1 MRSVIKYVLLLVV
14 MALTACHDDNYNN
27 GVGGNGGREA
37 FINFSTRAGGNW
49 DDVLLPGQKFR
60 AVIVNGQMKLVP
72 ASIGIYGFLMND
84 DYTRVLD
91 VDKQEFEP
99 VFYNDVLTEYDR
111 PQNGE
116 GGNNSGEI
124 TEVSKE
130 EMVRFQKEEWENLEK
145 EEFGDIK
152 DPTTGERTNL
162 MPVDNSD
169 GKYDGSI
176 TQPNGVITD
185 STGTRPIYTPEHTDD
200 PDNPDGPEIIDITN
214 PPYGIS
220 IAEDGTVEFRDGTK
234 ITADY
239 VYKKFLYVKAGTS
252 SADSYEV
259 PVMFQIFRN
268 GGEDRYKIL
277 YDGQVTEGT
286 TYPNLPSADELGIE
300 EITDN
305 DGKITITFPDGTVVT
320 REKDLTQQG
329 VSADGSPITTTHTT
343 TIVFPMK
350 WSDETQNE
358 HDITVTLDCIAK
370 TLTFLEGNSRKIL
383 DLSTI
388 QKKDD
393 QTSGDPITG
402 GDGTQTNPS
411 RKRIGTRAT
420 DIPFY
425 DDDYD
430 KYYWGYNAH
439 KWTSGHYMFYAYSP
453 CSEHVDFDYN
463 KDGADPKREK
473 GAIGNFTWGK
483 IPSISNTDYIVAKS
497 EVWKYN
503 DPTRVHFDAMDHLM
517 SRIRVAFAIHPDYH
531 KIRRVVITN
540 VSLTIL
546 EPGFNRIYEY
556 SNSRT
561 TELDGKSGVM
571 REGND
576 WTIYKENGKDYL
588 YNPAKNPAAYA
599 ENIQEKPF
607 DAVHYEDGGSKYG
620 KLLYPLKAD
629 GEWKRE
635 NLFNDFYIVPFLGNK
650 ASAMTVCVEYDV
662 YDTDVCDAD
671 GNPIAGEFPSKHR
684 IRRVKRVS
692 TLKFKD
698 KNGDPTSI
706 EFKKN
711 QSRTLNVLI
720 NPDYIFTLF
729 DHDEPATLVVE

>member
-1 MRSVIKYVLLLVV
+1 

-99 VFYNDVLTEYDR
+99 VFYNDVLKEYDR
-111 PQNGE
+111 PQTSDPGTV
-116 GGNNSGEI
+116 
-124 TEVSKE
+124 TEVTKDT
-130 EMVRFQKEEWENLEK
+130 MLKYRREEWENLEK
-145 EEFGDIK
+145 EEFGEIK
-152 DPTTGERTNL
+152 NPDTGERTNL

-169 GKYDGSI
+169 GRYNGSI

-185 STGTRPIYTPEHTDD
+185 STGTIPIYIPQDIDDPTD
-200 PDNPDGPEIIDITN
+200 PDNPEYIDITK
-214 PPYGIS
+214 PPYGIM
-220 IAEDGTVEFRDGTK
+220 IAGDGTVEFRDGTK

-239 VYKKFLYVKAGTS
+239 VYKKYLYVKKSETS
-252 SADSYEV
+252 GDSYEV
-259 PVMFQIFRN
+259 PVLFQIFRN

-277 YDGQVTEGT
+277 YDGEVTEGT
-286 TYPNLPSADELGIE
+286 TYPNLPSADELGITE
-300 EITDN
+300 TTDN
-305 DGKITITFPDGTVVT
+305 DGKITITFPDSTVVT
-320 REKDLTQQG
+320 RERNVTQQG
-329 VSADGSPITTTHTT
+329 ESADGSPLYTTHTT

-388 QKKDD
+388 QKKDN

-402 GDGTQTNPS
+402 GDGTETNPS
-411 RKRIGTRAT
+411 RKRTSTRAT
-420 DIPFY
+420 DIPIY

-453 CSEHVDFDYN
+453 CSAHVDFDYN
-463 KDGADPKREK
+463 RYGTDGGREQ
-473 GAIGNFTWGK
+473 GEIGKFTWGK

-556 SNSRT
+556 SNHRADDANMNGSVKTGINRPSYDWKIYT
-561 TELDGKSGVM
+561 V
-571 REGND
+571 ND
-576 WTIYKENGKDYL
+576 TDFL

-599 ENIQEKPF
+599 ENIQERPS
-607 DAVHYEDGGSKYG
+607 DAVHYEGSTKFG

-629 GEWKRE
+629 GEWKRD

-650 ASAMTVCVEYDV
+650 ASEMTVCVEYDV

-671 GNPIAGEFPSKHR
+671 GKPIDANFTSKHR

-698 KNGDPTSI
+698 QYGNPRLI

-711 QSRTLNVLI
+711 ESRTLNVLI

>member
-1 MRSVIKYVLLLVV
+1 MKRLTYVLIMVV
-14 MALTACHDDNYNN
+14 MTLTACHDDNYKD
-27 GVGGNGGREA
+27 GVGGNEGREA
-37 FINFSTRAGGNW
+37 FINFSTRAGGSW

-72 ASIGIYGFLMND
+72 ASLGIYGFLMND
-84 DYTRVLD
+84 DYTKVLD

-99 VFYNDVLTEYDR
+99 VFYNDVLKEYDR

-124 TEVSKE
+124 TEVTKE
-130 EMVRFQKEEWENLEK
+130 VMERFQKEEWENLET
-145 EEFGDIK
+145 EEYGDVI
-152 DPTTGERTNL
+152 DTISGRRQNLYPVPEGTNI
-162 MPVDNSD
+162 
-169 GKYDGSI
+169 DGSI
-176 TQPNGVITD
+176 TQPNGVTTD
-185 STGTRPIYTPEHTDD
+185 STGHIIPTLGDEPTDTTSTD
-200 PDNPDGPEIIDITN
+200 PVA
-214 PPYGIS
+214 PPYGTI
-220 IAEDGTVEFRDGTK
+220 IAGDGTIELSGGTK
-234 ITADY
+234 ITKDGIYRPYNFVSPDEQGVAQQFY
-239 VYKKFLYVKAGTS
+239 FYIYRSGSNCF
-252 SADSYEV
+252 EV
-259 PVMFQIFRN
+259 R
-268 GGEDRYKIL
+268 
-277 YDGQVTEGT
+277 DGQGNKLEDYSSDEIGIKTE
-286 TYPNLPSADELGIE
+286 
-300 EITDN
+300 N
-305 DGKITITFPDGTVVT
+305 DGTVNFPDGTVVY
-320 REKDLTQQG
+320 RERDVATDTTS
-329 VSADGSPITTTHTT
+329 VSYHTT
-343 TIVFPMK
+343 KVLFTIPWTDQSGAPSQIQV
-350 WSDETQNE
+350 E
-358 HDITVTLDCIAK
+358 VDCVNK
-370 TLTFLEGNSRKIL
+370 TLTFIEGNDRKVF
-383 DLSTI
+383 DLAEI
-388 QKKDD
+388 QKDGN

-402 GDGTQTNPS
+402 GDGTQNNPS

-463 KDGADPKREK
+463 KNAADVNVQ
-473 GAIGNFTWGK
+473 GTIGNFTWGK